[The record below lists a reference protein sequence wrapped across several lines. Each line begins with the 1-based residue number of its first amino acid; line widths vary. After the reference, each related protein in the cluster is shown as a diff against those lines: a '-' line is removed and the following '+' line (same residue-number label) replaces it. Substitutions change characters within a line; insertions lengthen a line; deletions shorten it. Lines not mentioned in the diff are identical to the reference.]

1 MHDLLTWLLVGEH
14 RVTALTARGS
24 SAEEMTSSVSDP
36 DRSSP
41 PAPRAGSQLR
51 FNSAKQ
57 AELKSGQW
65 CLLAPLQAGNKIKFA
80 MFRRR
85 ASLNALFR

>member
-1 MHDLLTWLLVGEH
+1 M
-14 RVTALTARGS
+14 
-24 SAEEMTSSVSDP
+24 SDP

-41 PAPRAGSQLR
+41 PAPCAGSQLR
-51 FNSAKQ
+51 FQFRKQ

-80 MFRRR
+80 MFRKKD
-85 ASLNALFR
+85 L

>member
-1 MHDLLTWLLVGEH
+1 
-14 RVTALTARGS
+14 
-24 SAEEMTSSVSDP
+24 VSDP

-51 FNSAKQ
+51 FQFRKQ

-65 CLLAPLQAGNKIKFA
+65 CLLAPLQAGNEIKFA
-80 MFRRR
+80 MFRRK
-85 ASLNALFR
+85 AFEIAGNQAEKFRRS